1 MKREEIV
8 LVFDCGATNVR
19 VIAID
24 TYGTIIAGKSFP
36 NNTNPDPY
44 YPGGIIWDV
53 EEIWRKLCSASL
65 QVTNQ
70 IDTESIVGV
79 TVTTFGVDGALFD
92 KNGKMLYPV
101 ISWQCPRTN
110 PIMADIGRYISM
122 DDLYSTSGIY
132 PYNFNT
138 INKFVW
144 YKENRPEL
152 LEQASDFLF
161 LPSILIKKLSGKII
175 NDVSMAGTSMMT
187 DIKTRRFSNK
197 ILDKIGIDPSLFAN
211 LGEPGQ
217 QVGEVNNAGS
227 AQTGIPVNAPVCLA
241 GHDTEFAIFG
251 SGAGVNEPVLSSGT
265 WEILMTRSRQAST
278 TREQFDLAITTEL
291 DAVPGI
297 YDIGMNWIGSGLLE
311 WCSNNLFSE
320 LNGDHKYETMIL
332 GAEKVLSGSN
342 GVYVSPAFYRESA
355 LGKAGAIGGLVLGS
369 TRYEIYR
376 SMLEALSYRLKDGII
391 ALQKSGRFSTAALRV
406 VGGGSKNRLWNQIR
420 ADVCGIPVQLIN
432 QKETTVLGAA
442 MFTFAGVGVF
452 NSVESARQNID
463 YRPVVIEPS
472 ENTAIYQHLYQ
483 EYKSKQ

>member
-1 MKREEIV
+1 MKREKVV

-19 VIAID
+19 VIAIN
-24 TYGTIIAGKSFP
+24 TNGTIIAGKSIP
-36 NNTNPDPY
+36 NNTSPDPY

-53 EEIWRKLCSASL
+53 EEIWGKLCNASL
-65 QVTNQ
+65 EVTSK
-70 IDTESIVGV
+70 IDKANIAGV

-101 ISWQCPRTN
+101 ISWQCTRTN
-110 PIMADIGRYISM
+110 AIMAGIEHYIPM
-122 DDLYSTSGIY
+122 DELYATSGIY

-161 LPSILIKKLSGKII
+161 LPSILINRLTGEMV

-187 DIKTRRFSNK
+187 DIKTRRFSND
-197 ILDKIGIDPSLFAN
+197 ILDKIGIDPTLFAN
-211 LGEPGQ
+211 MDEPGHM
-217 QVGEVNNAGS
+217 VGEVNSEGS
-227 AQTGIPVNAPVCLA
+227 KQTGIPVNVPVCLA
-241 GHDTEFAIFG
+241 GHDTQFAIFG

-265 WEILMTRSRQAST
+265 WEILMARSRKALT
-278 TREQFDLAITTEL
+278 TREQFDLGITTEL
-291 DAVPGI
+291 DPVPGV

-320 LNGDHKYETMIL
+320 LSEDQKYETMIS
-332 GAEKVLSGSN
+332 GAGNVLPGSN
-342 GVYVSPAFYRESA
+342 GVYVSPAFYKESVS
-355 LGKAGAIGGLVLGS
+355 GKAGAIEGLTLGS

-376 SMLEALSYRLKDGII
+376 AMLEALSYRLKDGVA
-391 ALQKSGRFSTAALRV
+391 ALQKAGGFSSKALRV

-420 ADVCGIPVQLIN
+420 ADVCGIPLQLID

-442 MFTFAGVGVF
+442 LFTFAGVGVF
-452 NSVESARQNID
+452 NSAEEARNEID

-472 ENTAIYQHLYQ
+472 ENVDMYQSLYE